1 MKKVLLISGSNRNGN
16 TNYIL
21 NEIKKNIE
29 NAEIILLSECNIEY
43 CKGCLACHKTNKCF
57 IKDDMKE
64 IIEKI
69 IEADFIIFGVPNYF
83 DNVTGLFKNFLDRLH
98 PAYKAELLKNKK
110 VIYIFTAGGK
120 VEGTREEMRKSVAG
134 ITKYLKWDVVKDYIY
149 QVLNA
154 KDIELQKEK
163 VVEMIKEVSNII
175 GEN

>member
-29 NAEIILLSECNIEY
+29 NAEVILLSECNIEY

-69 IEADFIIFGVPNYF
+69 IEADLIIFGVPNYF

-98 PAYKAELLKNKK
+98 PVYKAELLKNKK
-110 VIYIFTAGGK
+110 VIFIFTAGGK

-134 ITKYLKWDVVKDYIY
+134 ITKYLKWNVVKDYTY

-163 VVEMIKEVSNII
+163 VVEMIREISNII